1 MIDKWSLMTHIAIIC
16 VIKRTLW
23 WIFPSQ
29 IRQMPINIRF
39 SEKKI
44 PEHLEEEGVT
54 PRIRGRSS
62 ERGSQA
68 IRRAGGSVLV
78 FGFGLWCSIINMF
91 PTCIQSNMVL
101 SLVCVSGLM
110 KGGYITRNYC
120 GVSMLKRYVK
130 TLTNL

>member
-1 MIDKWSLMTHIAIIC
+1 MSHIATISPINDHLC
-16 VIKRTLW
+16 G
-23 WIFPSQ
+23 IFPSQ

-39 SEKKI
+39 SEKEI
-44 PEHLEEEGVT
+44 LERLEEEGVT

-110 KGGYITRNYC
+110 KGGYITRNY
-120 GVSMLKRYVK
+120 
-130 TLTNL
+130 